1 MIYVLT
7 ALEADSFHC
16 CPWSGGATA
25 LVVDSNYNVLCRYGV
40 THTAWWN
47 QLITLSAQSV
57 HSTLA
62 CAPRCD
68 PSGTFSRE
76 LAFDRARE
84 SGKHTVIRIHALE
97 LMNFTLQAKE
107 IKFHSQ
113 TSARLGTSER
123 CVLQRWTDVQQ
134 SPTSFVWTGID
145 AFRGNFTPS
154 ASRSQPHLQQTGTY
168 IWISCRRMSHFF
180 AIFSIIT
187 IRYQTCQRLL
197 RIGQAAS
204 KQWLGSSNR
213 IGKYLVPERRKLSSY
228 HCKCVVRSS
237 DYQNF
242 RLRGRAE
249 TK

>member
-1 MIYVLT
+1 M
-7 ALEADSFHC
+7 
-16 CPWSGGATA
+16 
-25 LVVDSNYNVLCRYGV
+25 LCRYGV

-47 QLITLSAQSV
+47 QLITFSTQSA

-76 LAFDRARE
+76 LACDRARE
-84 SGKHTVIRIHALE
+84 GGKHIVIRIHPLE
-97 LMNFTLQAKE
+97 LIDFTLQAKE
-107 IKFHSQ
+107 IRFRSQ
-113 TSARLGTSER
+113 TSARLGMWER
-123 CVLQRWTDVQQ
+123 CVLQRWNDVQQ
-134 SPTSFVWTGID
+134 TPISFVWTGID

-187 IRYQTCQRLL
+187 IRYQTCQHLL

-213 IGKYLVPERRKLSSY
+213 IGKYIVPERRKLSSY
-228 HCKCVVRSS
+228 HCKCVIGSS

-249 TK
+249 TR